1 MEGVKNSSGTMVDGG
16 AADQQPPPDPELAPY
31 GWMRDPKTQEWRPRK
46 RAGRAGKSAA
56 ATPANDVDV
65 DGGGQEDG
73 PEESRPPGRDPDPAR
88 MSGAVGPERQGPP
101 QVSRETEDDIAGMVA
116 LLYSVPADFLVM
128 RDPYCFG
135 VLNQSLS
142 GVIKAT
148 VPIICRSQL
157 AVDFVTGKQGLILYI
172 KLLAALRPFVT
183 ALWAH
188 HVAHTVSLE
197 KDEEG
202 HAVVQREDWSAYTAA

>member
-56 ATPANDVDV
+56 ATPASGVDV
-65 DGGGQEDG
+65 DSGQEQD
-73 PEESRPPGRDPDPAR
+73 PEEGSPPPGRDPEPAR
-88 MSGAVGPERQGPP
+88 MSGAVGPEPSGPP
-101 QVSRETEDDIAGMVA
+101 QVSRETENDIAGMVA

-135 VLNQSLS
+135 VLNQSLDS
-142 GVIKAT
+142 VIKAT

-172 KLLAALRPFVT
+172 KLAVALRPFLT

-188 HVAHTVSLE
+188 HVTHTVSL
-197 KDEEG
+197 KQDEEG
-202 HAVVQREDWSAYTAA
+202 HAVVEREDWSAYTAA